1 MDARDSLPLKF
12 GRLDGPVIETSARKA
27 IALPT
32 ASGFLFF
39 SLVLL
44 LLLGAVN
51 FQSNLGFLMAFS
63 LLILGFVALLFVGQ
77 NFHGIRLR
85 AASDVFAAEGQDASL
100 SIEMTSD
107 FEKQKIQLASSV
119 SQTVIDCGASLQVI
133 ELPVGTDRRGVRE
146 VCPIELGSLFPF
158 GWAILKTRWYP
169 RVRMVVYPEPKKPSQ
184 QLGAKSAQGLHEL
197 AVREYRTGD
206 RMASISWKK
215 TKSLSS
221 PVVIDPKGRTTAHR
235 VTYRTYASVS
245 FELMLSYLTWEVLEA
260 YDSGGRWSL
269 ELPGVTVP
277 ESAGR
282 RHLDESLR
290 ALADA

>member
-1 MDARDSLPLKF
+1 MKF
-12 GRLDGPVIETSARKA
+12 GRLDGAVVETNARKA

-39 SLVLL
+39 SLVFL

-85 AASDVFAAEGQDASL
+85 AASDVFVAEGQDASL
-100 SIEMTSD
+100 SIDMTSD
-107 FEKQKIQLASSV
+107 FEKQKIQFASSV
-119 SQTVIDCGASLQVI
+119 SQTVVDCGAMTQTI
-133 ELPVGTDRRGVRE
+133 ELPLDTGRRGVRE
-146 VCPIELGSLFPF
+146 VAPIELGSVFPF
-158 GWAILKTRWYP
+158 GWAILKSRWYP
-169 RVRMVVYPEPKKPSQ
+169 HVCTVVYPEPKKPSR
-184 QLGAKSAQGLHEL
+184 QLGGKSAQGLHEL
-197 AVREYRTGD
+197 TVRKYRTGD

-215 TKSLSS
+215 TKTLSS
-221 PVVIDPKGRTTAHR
+221 PVVIDPTGRTTAHR

-260 YDSGGRWSL
+260 YDSGSRWSL
-269 ELPGVTVP
+269 ELPGVTLT
-277 ESAGR
+277 ESAGH

-290 ALADA
+290 ALASA

>member
-1 MDARDSLPLKF
+1 MKF
-12 GRLDGPVIETSARKA
+12 GRLDGAVVETNARKA

-39 SLVLL
+39 ALVFL

-85 AASDVFAAEGQDASL
+85 AVSDVFVAEGQDASL
-100 SIEMTSD
+100 SIDMTSD
-107 FEKQKIQLASSV
+107 FEKQKIQIASPV
-119 SQTVIDCGASLQVI
+119 SQTVVDCDAMTQTI
-133 ELPVGTDRRGVRE
+133 ELPLDTGRRGIRE
-146 VCPIELGSLFPF
+146 VAPIELGSVFPF
-158 GWAILKTRWYP
+158 GWAILRSRWYP
-169 RVRMVVYPEPKKPSQ
+169 HVCTVVYPEPKKPSR
-184 QLGAKSAQGLHEL
+184 QLGFKSAQGLHEL
-197 AVREYRTGD
+197 AVRGYRTGD

-215 TKSLSS
+215 TKTLSS
-221 PVVIDPKGRTTAHR
+221 PVVIDPTGRTTAHR

-260 YDSGGRWSL
+260 YDSGSRWSL
-269 ELPGVTVP
+269 ELPGVTLP